1 MVNMKRDDSAM
12 CEPCPPEAYPYGLRI
27 CLNDDDCEKL
37 GILGPV
43 KAGTKL
49 SVRAITTVVR
59 CSEEIDLAPDAEDVA
74 TKEKSDIYLDLQI
87 TDMEIAAPNSIYP
100 NSMMK
105 D

>member
-1 MVNMKRDDSAM
+1 MVNMKRDDSAV

-59 CSEEIDLAPDAEDVA
+59 CSEEIEPEDGA
-74 TKEKSDIYLDLQI
+74 TQSDIYLDLQI
-87 TDMEIAAPNSIYP
+87 TDMEIAAPNSLYP

-105 D
+105 E

>member
-1 MVNMKRDDSAM
+1 MVNMKRENDAV

-37 GILGPV
+37 GILGAI
-43 KAGTKL
+43 KAGTVL
-49 SVRAITTVVR
+49 SVRAVTTVVR

-87 TDMEIAAPNSIYP
+87 TDMEIAAPNSLYP
-100 NSMMK
+100 NSLMK